1 MGAGVFGNLGIIY
14 LRSTGHGVSDGCS
27 NDSTVAAMSNIQ
39 QAVVDHLASTGLA
52 HELIECDPELADTA
66 AFCEHY
72 GYPLEQSANT
82 IVVASRKPE
91 GRNAACVVLA
101 TTRLDVNKKVRSLL
115 EVRKLSFAPP
125 ELTKE
130 LTGMLIGGVTPLALP
145 PGLPILVDSR
155 VMDHD
160 WVILGGGSRS
170 LKVKVDPKVFDML
183 PDAEVIEN
191 LALVPEGGV
200 FELGERLPGSA

>member
-1 MGAGVFGNLGIIY
+1 M
-14 LRSTGHGVSDGCS
+14 SD
-27 NDSTVAAMSNIQ
+27 IQ
-39 QAVVDHLASTGLA
+39 QAVTEHLAGTGLNY
-52 HELIECDPELADTA
+52 ELIECDPELADTA
-66 AFCEHY
+66 AFCDHY

-91 GRNAACVVLA
+91 GHNAVCVVLA

-115 EVRKLSFAPP
+115 GVRKLSFAPP
-125 ELTKE
+125 ELTME

-145 PGLPILVDSR
+145 EGLPIWVDSR

-170 LKVKVDPKVFDML
+170 LKIKVDPRIFEML
-183 PDAEVIEN
+183 PRAEVVDD
-191 LALVPEGGV
+191 LALVPE
-200 FELGERLPGSA
+200 PS

>member
-1 MGAGVFGNLGIIY
+1 M
-14 LRSTGHGVSDGCS
+14 SD
-27 NDSTVAAMSNIQ
+27 IE
-39 QAVVDHLASTGLA
+39 QAVIEYLAASGLA

-66 AFCEHY
+66 AFCAHY

-91 GRNAACVVLA
+91 GRHAVCVVLA

-115 EVRKLSFAPP
+115 QVRKLSFAPP
-125 ELTKE
+125 ELTME

-145 PGLPILVDSR
+145 EGLPIWVDSR
-155 VMDHD
+155 VMDHE

-170 LKVKVDPKVFDML
+170 LKVKVDPRVF
-183 PDAEVIEN
+183 EVISGAAVIED
-191 LALVPEGGV
+191 LALVPE
-200 FELGERLPGSA
+200 PS

>member
-1 MGAGVFGNLGIIY
+1 M
-14 LRSTGHGVSDGCS
+14 SD
-27 NDSTVAAMSNIQ
+27 IQ
-39 QAVVDHLASTGLA
+39 QAVIDHLAATGVA

-66 AFCEHY
+66 AFCDHY
-72 GYPLEQSANT
+72 GYPLNQSANT

-91 GRNAACVVLA
+91 GHNAVCVVLA

-125 ELTKE
+125 ELTME

-145 PGLPILVDSR
+145 EGLPIWVDSR
-155 VMDHD
+155 VMEHD

-170 LKVKVDPKVFDML
+170 LKVKVDPRVLETL
-183 PDAEVIEN
+183 PAAEVIED
-191 LALVPEGGV
+191 LALIPE
-200 FELGERLPGSA
+200 AI